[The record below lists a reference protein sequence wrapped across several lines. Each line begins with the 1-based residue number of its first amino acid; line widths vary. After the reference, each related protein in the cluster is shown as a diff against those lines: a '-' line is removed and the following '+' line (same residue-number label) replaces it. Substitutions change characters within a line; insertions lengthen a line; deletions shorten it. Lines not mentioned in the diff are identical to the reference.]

1 MDIKYPDYNNSIVNL
16 ACSVIKH
23 YGAEN
28 HHETLAIFDNYLKK
42 NYKNV
47 VVMLL
52 DGLGVDALEN
62 HLDKGS
68 FLRRHFVS
76 EISTVFPP
84 TTTAATTSIESG
96 LTPKEHGWLGWSL
109 YFSEIDKIVNAF
121 INKLEDSDEKAADY
135 HVAGKIIPYKSI
147 YDIINETGNATAYSV
162 SPFGT
167 NKVSSHIEMFEEVE
181 RLCSLAGNKYIYAYF
196 SQPDAAMHE
205 YGCYSS
211 EASSWVKGLN
221 EGVEKMCQVLKDTI
235 VIVTADHGHINLN
248 YRFLSDHPQLLKM
261 LVRPISIES
270 RAACFY
276 VKEEYREQFKE
287 EFYKAFGNDFL
298 LFSKAEVLEGNLFG
312 EGQAHSKF
320 DEFIGDFLAVAIGD
334 QGIAYSPKSKQFLS
348 NHAGMTKQEMMIPF
362 IVVEGHGQL
371 GTFF

>member
-1 MDIKYPDYNNSIVNL
+1 MDIKYPDYRNSIVNL
-16 ACSVIKH
+16 SCSVLKH
-23 YGAEN
+23 YGAKN
-28 HHETLAIFDNYLKK
+28 HHETLEIFDNYLKK

-52 DGLGVDALEN
+52 DGLGINALEN

-68 FLRRHFVS
+68 FLRRHLVA

-121 INKLEDSDEKAADY
+121 INKVEDSEEEAADY
-135 HVAGKIIPYKSI
+135 HVAGKIIPYKNI
-147 YDIINETGNATAYSV
+147 YSIINETGNATAYSV

-167 NKVSSHIEMFEEVE
+167 NKVTSHIEMFKEVE
-181 RLCSLAGNKYIYAYF
+181 RLCNLSGDKYIYAYF
-196 SQPDAAMHE
+196 PQPDAAMHK

-211 EASSWVKGLN
+211 EVTSWVKELN
-221 EGVEKMCQVLKDTI
+221 EGIEEMCQRIKDTI

-248 YRFLSDHPQLLKM
+248 YKFVSDYPQLLKM

-270 RAACFY
+270 RATCFY
-276 VKEEYREQFKE
+276 VKEEYRLQFRE
-287 EFYKAFGNDFL
+287 EFHKAFGNGFL
-298 LFSKAEVLEGNLFG
+298 LFSKAEVIEGNLFG
-312 EGQAHSKF
+312 EGQAHRKF
-320 DEFIGDFLAVAIGD
+320 EEFIGDFLAVAIGD
-334 QGIAYSPKSKQFLS
+334 KGIAYSTKSKQFLS
-348 NHAGMTKQEMMIPF
+348 NHAGMTKQEMMVPF
-362 IVVEGHGQL
+362 IVFES
-371 GTFF
+371 